1 MNPLP
6 QKFALDTFKSLG
18 DRAFFGQSTFGV
30 IISWIMLF
38 CVILSLLF
46 VGRGIQNEDKKTQIS
61 QLYQQ
66 TEQWADSFNLRLSND
81 AEQLSQI
88 IQPFQGT
95 TASIYE
101 LSEKSRNFM
110 HKNPEI
116 LEIFFLDAN
125 NKVLDSFASPHPSGD
140 LSLLSGEHYQRQESL
155 NAISRARRNQS
166 VTFGQPYVMP
176 LEGSPFVDLIISTN
190 INHQK
195 IVAVCRISIWMLL
208 KDVTRH
214 NTQEHYQISVLS
226 NHEPII
232 SATTITS
239 RQSVSHEVP
248 LFPLSQNVTLRVST
262 VAYGLLTQNYL
273 FWIIISLG
281 IFLILTLI
289 ALIRFNMRQNQIEST
304 LRAETALRKAMSDS
318 QVSGLWVSDL
328 NGRIVY
334 ANKTLCQMLKMESNE
349 TLIGQ
354 MPPYSFWPQG
364 HESFKLMELL
374 HALLNHQ
381 LTRANYE
388 CFPVTADGSNFA
400 ALLNIS
406 PLLSAEGTQLGWLSV
421 LTDIT
426 DIQKAQQ
433 ALSEAHIRFMRVL
446 ESMQSAVSVVDKHT
460 NELLFFNKAYHRLF
474 GQSSLGHQAI
484 HAEKEHTCED
494 SQDISDVFLDNRD
507 LWLAV
512 QERDIVWTARPSVR
526 LQIATDITQ
535 KRRNELFVAEQQA
548 RSEQNS
554 RLVTMGEM
562 ASSLAH
568 ELNQPLTAIS
578 NYAFVIETLMKKAG
592 VPPEHEMFL
601 SIQRISAQS
610 QRAAGIIQRIR
621 SFTKRS
627 EPKMENISTHTLV
640 NEVMELAQI
649 AARRHHAKLYFNISE
664 DATEVFC
671 DSIMIE
677 QVLLNLIKNG
687 IEAASTIQAQVPYVR
702 LDIYQK
708 DQHIIFEVRDNGT
721 GISPEHKA
729 KLFDPF
735 FTTKSSGMGMGLNI
749 CRTIVELH
757 HGRLS
762 IQDNEPHG
770 SIFSLTLPIKN
781 G

>member
-6 QKFALDTFKSLG
+6 QKIALDTFKSLG

-30 IISWIMLF
+30 IISWVMLF

-61 QLYQQ
+61 QLYQR

-88 IQPFQGT
+88 LQPFQGKT
-95 TASIYE
+95 TSFYE
-101 LSEKSRNFM
+101 LQQQARNFM
-110 HKNPEI
+110 YKNPEI
-116 LEIFFLDAN
+116 LEIFFLDDQN
-125 NKVLDSFASPHPSGD
+125 RVLDSFASPHPSGD
-140 LSLLSGEHYQRQESL
+140 LSLLSGQSYQREESL
-155 NAISRARRNQS
+155 SGIERARRLNS
-166 VTFGQPYVMP
+166 VTFGQPYVLP
-176 LEGSPFVDLIISTN
+176 LDGSPFVDLIIATN
-190 INHQK
+190 INQEK
-195 IVAVCRISIWMLL
+195 ILAVSRISIWMLL
-208 KDVTRH
+208 KDVSRH
-214 NTQEHYQISVLS
+214 NDQEHYQISVLS
-226 NHEPII
+226 NQEPII
-232 SATTITS
+232 NATTISS
-239 RQSVSHEVP
+239 RQSVTHEVP
-248 LFPLSQNVTLRVST
+248 LFPLAKTVKLRVST

-273 FWIIISLG
+273 FWIITALG
-281 IFLILTLI
+281 VFLVLTLI

-318 QVSGLWVSDL
+318 QVTGLWVSDL

-334 ANKTLCQMLKMESNE
+334 ANKTLCQMLKVHSSED
-349 TLIGQ
+349 LIGQ
-354 MPPYSFWPQG
+354 MPPYSFWPKG
-364 HESFKLMELL
+364 HESFKLMELMQ
-374 HALLNHQ
+374 ALLRRQ

-388 CFPVTADGSNFA
+388 CFPVASDGSKFA

-406 PLLSAEGTQLGWLSV
+406 PLLSAEGIQLGWLSV

-446 ESMQSAVSVVDKHT
+446 ESMQSAVSVVDKRS
-460 NELLFFNKAYHRLF
+460 NELLFFNKAYRHHF
-474 GQSSLGHQAI
+474 GESSRGHQDI
-484 HAEKEHTCED
+484 HQAKEHVSEA
-494 SQDISDVFLDNRD
+494 QGLSDVFLNERN
-507 LWLAV
+507 LWFAV
-512 QERDIVWTARPSVR
+512 QERDIVWTDRPSVR

-568 ELNQPLTAIS
+568 ELNQPLAAIS
-578 NYAFVIETLMKKAG
+578 NYAFVVETLMKQAG
-592 VPPEHEMFL
+592 VPAEHEMFH
-601 SIQRISAQS
+601 SMQRISAQS

-627 EPKMENISTHTLV
+627 EPKMESIDTKMLV

-649 AARRHHAKLYFNISE
+649 SARRYHAKVYFEIAE
-664 DATEVFC
+664 DADTVFC
-671 DSIMIE
+671 DAIMIE

-687 IEAASTIQAQVPYVR
+687 VEAAASIPNQVPYVR
-702 LDIYQK
+702 IECYKQN
-708 DQHIIFEVRDNGT
+708 QHIVFEVRDNGS
-721 GISPEHKA
+721 GISAEHKA

-762 IQDNEPHG
+762 IEDNEPHG
-770 SIFSLTLPIKN
+770 CLFSLTLPIKN